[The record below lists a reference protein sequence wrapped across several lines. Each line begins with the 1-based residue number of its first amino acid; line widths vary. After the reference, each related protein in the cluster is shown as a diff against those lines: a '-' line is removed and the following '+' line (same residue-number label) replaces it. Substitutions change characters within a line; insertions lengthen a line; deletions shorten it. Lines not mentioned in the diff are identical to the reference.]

1 MTRVRKHSTTR
12 RGRLTAAILLAVMAI
27 LATAV
32 PAFGHASFPGY
43 SAFGFAPN
51 TSGGTGLPGSTPPYA
66 ANTEVTIHTRVPF
79 EQTEPHNGS
88 DDTTVDVEVIVPDGW
103 TGAECGAARKQINDD
118 TTNFTNQPGDAV
130 AGWTCAITSEDD
142 HEVLHWSGPQVVSP
156 ATAADSAQFF
166 TFSVTTPSPVE
177 QTTYNGAAGSGT
189 EGFIVDQEYA
199 SGEIKYW
206 IPHAD
211 FPGSPPIGAESVVAG
226 GLARTVAA
234 TCGEDATGPFPDV
247 PGESIF
253 CEDIHWMAIEEITGG
268 FSDGTFRP
276 TNPVVRQQMA
286 AFLYRYEGEP
296 TVTLTEPFFADVAES
311 SQFYDAIQWMAESG
325 LSVGTPQPT
334 GKPLFNP
341 TSNVSRQAMAAFLY
355 RNAGEPTVTLTEP
368 FFADVPETSGFYEPI
383 QWMAETELA
392 VGTPQPVGDPLYK
405 PLLNV
410 SRQTMSAFLHR
421 YDELP

>member
-1 MTRVRKHSTTR
+1 MTSVRKHSTTGR
-12 RGRLTAAILLAVMAI
+12 RRFAAALVLAVMA
-27 LATAV
+27 LVASAV

-51 TSGGTGLPGSTPPYA
+51 TAGGTGGPSSTPPYPA
-66 ANTEVTIHTRVPF
+66 GTEVTIHTRVPF
-79 EQTEPHNGS
+79 EQDEPHNGS

-103 TGAECGAARKQINDD
+103 TDPACGTAKKQRNDA
-118 TTNFTNQPGDAV
+118 TTNFTNQPGDPV
-130 AGWTCAITSEDD
+130 AGWTCEITTAGDRD
-142 HEVLHWSGPQVVSP
+142 VIHWSGPQVVAP

-166 TFSVTTPSPVE
+166 SFSVTTPKPVA
-177 QTTYNGAAGSGT
+177 QTTYNGATGSGT

-199 SGEIKYW
+199 SGEISYW

-211 FPGSPPIGAESVVAG
+211 FQGDPPIGVTPIVAG

-234 TCGEDATGPFPDV
+234 TCGETATGPFSDV
-247 PGESIF
+247 PGSSIF
-253 CEDIHWMAIEEITGG
+253 CEDIHWMAIEDITGG
-268 FSDGTFRP
+268 FADGTFRP

-296 TVTLTEPFFADVAES
+296 AVTLTEPFFADVAES
-311 SQFYDAIQWMAESG
+311 NPFYDAIQWMAETG
-325 LSVGTPQPT
+325 LSVGTPQPV

-341 TSNVSRQAMAAFLY
+341 TGTVSRQAMAAFLY
-355 RNAGEPTVTLTEP
+355 RHAGEPAVTLTEP
-368 FFADVPETSGFYEPI
+368 FFADVPESSGFYDPI
-383 QWMAETELA
+383 QWMAETELS

-405 PLLNV
+405 PVLNV

-421 YDELP
+421 YDQLP